1 MTTTHTDKQTTTD
14 DTQWSYKTM
23 APEVSA
29 FLRSKKQSLDHLP
42 VFMTGRSVKWN
53 MSFAKVDGKRTRVT
67 YMAPNSRKD
76 VVSFVR
82 AALKHSELKVPKS
95 GSKMADAFTVTVMR
109 KYAKHLKAQKALAA
123 GIAAAENGAAWWAEG
138 HNVPLTN
145 DFDAAKT
152 WLRSQDPKWSEA
164 FNGVNDRRKKI
175 ISAAGAH
182 IWEGNVDGQ
191 KTKTVKTRSGGKKTV
206 RGENRPAKM
215 VTKAN
220 MMKAL
225 NDANVPKAKT
235 FTSRTKVS
243 EVRETYQQAIDLG
256 LITGVSA

>member
-1 MTTTHTDKQTTTD
+1 MTTTDTDNKQTTTND
-14 DTQWSYKTM
+14 QWSYKTM
-23 APEVSA
+23 TPEVSA

-42 VFMTGRSVKWN
+42 VFMTGRSLKWN
-53 MSFAKVDGKRTRVT
+53 IGFVKVDGKRTRVT

-82 AALKHSELKVPKS
+82 AALKHSDIKVPKT
-95 GSKMADAFTVTVMR
+95 GSKMADAFEVSVMR

-123 GIAAAENGAAWWAEG
+123 GQALAENGNAWWAEG
-138 HNVPLTN
+138 HNVPLTDEFN
-145 DFDAAKT
+145 AAKT

-164 FNGVNDRRKKI
+164 FNGVSDRRKKI

-206 RGENRPAKM
+206 KGENRPAKM

>member
-1 MTTTHTDKQTTTD
+1 MTTTHTDKQKTTNE
-14 DTQWSYKTM
+14 QWSYKDM
-23 APEVSA
+23 APEVSK
-29 FLRSKKQSLDHLP
+29 FLRSKRQSLDHLP
-42 VFMTGRSVKWN
+42 VFMTGRSLKWN

-67 YMAPNSRKD
+67 YMAPNSRAS
-76 VVSFVR
+76 VVSFVK

-95 GSKMADAFTVTVMR
+95 GSKLADAFTVSVMR

-123 GIAAAENGAAWWAEG
+123 GIAAAENGNAWWAEG
-138 HNVPLTN
+138 HNVPMTN
-145 DFDAAKT
+145 EFDAAKT

-164 FNGVNDRRKKI
+164 FNGVSDRRKKI

-191 KTKTVKTRSGGKKTV
+191 KTKTVKTRSGAKKTV

-243 EVRETYQQAIDLG
+243 EVRETYQQAIGLG

>member
-1 MTTTHTDKQTTTD
+1 MTTKDTDKQTTTND
-14 DTQWSYKTM
+14 EWSYKTM
-23 APEVSA
+23 APEVGA

-42 VFMTGRSVKWN
+42 VFMTGRSLKWN
-53 MSFAKVDGKRTRVT
+53 MGFVKVDGKRTRVT
-67 YMAPNSRKD
+67 YMAPNSRRD

-82 AALKHSELKVPKS
+82 AALKHSELKVPKT
-95 GSKMADAFTVTVMR
+95 GSKMADAFTASVMR

-123 GIAAAENGAAWWAEG
+123 GQAAAENGAAWWAEG
-138 HNVPLTN
+138 HNVPLTDN
-145 DFDAAKT
+145 FTAAKT

-164 FNGVNDRRKKI
+164 FDGVNDRRKKI
-175 ISAAGAH
+175 IRAAGAH
-182 IWEGNVDGQ
+182 IWEGTADGQ

-235 FTSRTKVS
+235 FTSRTKVT

-256 LITGVSA
+256 LIEGVNA

>member
-1 MTTTHTDKQTTTD
+1 MTTKDTDKQTTTND
-14 DTQWSYKTM
+14 EWSYKTM
-23 APEVSA
+23 APEVGA

-42 VFMTGRSVKWN
+42 VFMTGRSLKWN
-53 MSFAKVDGKRTRVT
+53 MGFVKVDGKRTRVT
-67 YMAPNSRKD
+67 YMAPNSRRD

-82 AALKHSELKVPKS
+82 AALKHSELKVPKT
-95 GSKMADAFTVTVMR
+95 GSKMADAFT
-109 KYAKHLKAQKALAA
+109 AS
-123 GIAAAENGAAWWAEG
+123 AWWAEG
-138 HNVPLTN
+138 HNVPLTDN
-145 DFDAAKT
+145 FTAAKT

-164 FNGVNDRRKKI
+164 FDGVNDRRKKI
-175 ISAAGAH
+175 IRAAGAH
-182 IWEGNVDGQ
+182 IWEGTADGQ

-235 FTSRTKVS
+235 FTSRTKVT

-256 LITGVSA
+256 LIEGVNA